1 MWAIV
6 EKSGN
11 NALLSQRIVLQPF
24 TWPTVGTYG
33 LRGGG
38 LKHNLMFSGGFY
50 CSFIWETRKNIRF
63 DMIMRLTPPTG
74 TLKFLA
80 F

>member
-1 MWAIV
+1 MKTNIEAFPMWAIV

-50 CSFIWETRKNIRF
+50 CSFIWETRKKYSF
-63 DMIMRLTPPTG
+63 
-74 TLKFLA
+74 
-80 F
+80 

>member
-1 MWAIV
+1 MKTNIEAFPMWAIV

-33 LRGGG
+33 LRGGD
-38 LKHNLMFSGGFY
+38 LNT
-50 CSFIWETRKNIRF
+50 I
-63 DMIMRLTPPTG
+63 
-74 TLKFLA
+74 
-80 F
+80 